1 MIITR
6 APFRIS
12 FFGGGTDYPEWFK
25 NYGGAFLSLSIDK
38 YAYIT
43 LRVKPAF
50 LETRYRVSWRLQ
62 EDVSK
67 ISQIKHPIVRHSLI
81 ENKFDTGVDITYLGD
96 LPGGTGVGSSSAFT
110 VALNH
115 ALMSAQ
121 DMNPTPYDLSKIAYK
136 IERDRLNEVIGIQD
150 QIASSV
156 GGFNYVTIENDGTY
170 KINNLS
176 MSEKNT
182 NDFLDRC
189 VLFYTGISRR
199 ASSVAE
205 KAVVNIKRKENT
217 LHKMRELVEE
227 GYQALSKNDFD
238 NFGLLLHENWL
249 LKKSISDEI
258 SNHRI
263 DEIYETGLKNG
274 AIGGKLLG
282 AGSGG
287 FILFLCKNSGQQ
299 KDFIRKFSSD
309 EIVQFKNSK
318 KGSEVIFKD

>member
-12 FFGGGTDYPEWFK
+12 FFGGGTDYPEWFE

-67 ISQIKHPIVRHSLI
+67 ISQIKHPIVRYSLI
-81 ENKFDTGVDITYLGD
+81 ENNFDSGVDITYLGD

-115 ALMSAQ
+115 ALMTAK
-121 DMNPTPYDLSKIAYK
+121 DINPSSSDLSKLAYK
-136 IERDRLNEVIGIQD
+136 IERERLKEVIGIQD
-150 QIASSV
+150 QIASSF
-156 GGFNYVTIENDGTY
+156 GGFNYVNIEKNGTY
-170 KINNLS
+170 KINKISLS
-176 MSEKNT
+176 NESLDK
-182 NDFLDRC
+182 FLDRC

-205 KAVVNIKRKENT
+205 KAVVNIKRKEST

-227 GYQALSKNDFD
+227 GYNSLLKNDFD
-238 NFGLLLHENWL
+238 NFGKLLHENWL
-249 LKKSISDEI
+249 LKKSISEEI
-258 SNHRI
+258 SNNRI
-263 DEIYETGLKNG
+263 DEIYEMGLNNG

-287 FILFLCKNSGQQ
+287 FILFLCKNSGKKQ
-299 KDFIRKFSSD
+299 DFIKKFSAD
-309 EIVQFKNSK
+309 EIVQFKNST
-318 KGSEVIFKD
+318 KGSEVIFKE

>member
-1 MIITR
+1 
-6 APFRIS
+6 
-12 FFGGGTDYPEWFK
+12 
-25 NYGGAFLSLSIDK
+25 
-38 YAYIT
+38 
-43 LRVKPAF
+43 
-50 LETRYRVSWRLQ
+50 
-62 EDVSK
+62 
-67 ISQIKHPIVRHSLI
+67 
-81 ENKFDTGVDITYLGD
+81 
-96 LPGGTGVGSSSAFT
+96 
-110 VALNH
+110 
-115 ALMSAQ
+115 MSAQ

-150 QIASSV
+150 QIASSF

-249 LKKSISDEI
+249 LKSLLVMKSQI
-258 SNHRI
+258 
-263 DEIYETGLKNG
+263 TGLMRFTRL
-274 AIGGKLLG
+274 A
-282 AGSGG
+282 
-287 FILFLCKNSGQQ
+287 
-299 KDFIRKFSSD
+299 
-309 EIVQFKNSK
+309 
-318 KGSEVIFKD
+318 